1 MEKLLL
7 WVTNRL
13 VATDTLKKEMKR
25 SRRFW
30 TIICDNYL
38 LSCSCLCNFRSLSL
52 SNFLSKGTNDLD
64 FFIFTG

>member
-38 LSCSCLCNFRSLSL
+38 RQLFA
-52 SNFLSKGTNDLD
+52 
-64 FFIFTG
+64 